1 MFKYLLLLVLFLP
14 TTLAAQDYVPAVRYI
29 DYNIFTREH
38 RPVLDTI
45 FPNRQQRYFVE
56 RIRICENVLI
66 PIDNKFAKGDN
77 KLSGEKSILE
87 NRPTKSE
94 PKKSP
99 KKIEGILEINQTIK
113 IKEN

>member
-1 MFKYLLLLVLFLP
+1 MFKYLLLFVLLLP
-14 TTLAAQDYVPAVRYI
+14 TTLAAQDYVPAVKYT
-29 DYNIFTREH
+29 DYNVFTREH
-38 RPVLDTI
+38 RPVLDSI

-66 PIDNKFAKGDN
+66 PVDIKSVKGDN

-87 NRPTKSE
+87 NRPTKCE
-94 PKKSP
+94 PKKSL

-113 IKEN
+113 IKEK